1 MRKIVIIGAA
11 LAALS
16 FNSFAAP
23 SGSAYDR
30 VQDGRISN
38 IEGATY
44 SNHQELVDHR
54 VKIDELVQVAGNH
67 EGRITDLENRPLPK
81 DGKDGKDG
89 AQGIQGEKGEIGL
102 TGAKGDKGDV
112 GLTGATGSG
121 GVDGRDG
128 KDADMT
134 AVNNQINSAIQ
145 SQNKQFSDLRS
156 KIDDNEKKANAGSA
170 SAMAAAGV
178 PQVLSN
184 QTFALG
190 AAIGGYESEQ
200 AVAVGASYRASEN
213 VTIKTTVAADTQQGF
228 GYNAGVS
235 VGW

>member
-38 IEGATY
+38 IVGATY

-81 DGKDGKDG
+81 DGKYGKDGADGKDG
-89 AQGIQGEKGEIGL
+89 AQGIQGIQGETGL
-102 TGAKGDKGDV
+102 TGAKGD
-112 GLTGATGSG
+112 TGATGAAGLNGSNG
-121 GVDGRDG
+121 NDGANG

-134 AVNNQINSAIQ
+134 AVNSQINSAIQ
-145 SQNKQFSDLRS
+145 QQNKQFSSLR
-156 KIDDNEKKANAGSA
+156 KQIDDNKDKADAGAA

-190 AAIGGYESEQ
+190 AAIGG
-200 AVAVGASYRASEN
+200 
-213 VTIKTTVAADTQQGF
+213 
-228 GYNAGVS
+228 
-235 VGW
+235 